1 MELNILLFLTSGFFL
16 GWSLGAN
23 HLGNVFGT
31 AIGTRMVS
39 FYEAA
44 FICSVFVIL
53 GAVISGAGPAQTLGK
68 LGAVNALAGSFMT
81 ALAAGLT
88 VYWMTR
94 AGLPVSTTQAI
105 VGGIVGWNLYSGFKT
120 DTNVL
125 AEIMV
130 SWFVG
135 PMLAALLAMSMYALT
150 KAALARFKLHLLRVD
165 AYTRMGL
172 VVAGALGA
180 YSLGANNIANVM
192 GVFVHA
198 APFSEI
204 EVIGIRLSSTQ
215 QLFFLGGLSI
225 AVGVYTYSR
234 KVVHTVG
241 AELLHM
247 SPTAAWI
254 VVMAHSIVLM
264 LFASQGLESLLQ
276 RLGLPTIPLVPVSSS
291 EVAVGAVLGIALL
304 QGGEGLRWHVL
315 GRISV
320 GWMLTPVI
328 AGVLCFVGLFFLQNV
343 FKQQVYR
350 EAAEESRPKA
360 ERAPDPMNDDRFPRR
375 SPSR

>member
-1 MELNILLFLTSGFFL
+1 MDLNILFFLTSGLFL

-39 FYEAA
+39 FHEAA

-53 GAVISGAGPAQTLGK
+53 GAVISGAGPTQTLGK
-68 LGAVNALAGSFMT
+68 LGAVNAIAGSFMT
-81 ALAAGLT
+81 ALAAGVT

-105 VGGIVGWNLYSGFKT
+105 VGGIVGWNLYSGFAT
-120 DTNVL
+120 DTRTL
-125 AEIMV
+125 LEIIV
-130 SWFVG
+130 SWFAG
-135 PMLAALLAMSMYALT
+135 PLMAAMLAMGLYTLVRMALLRLN
-150 KAALARFKLHLLRVD
+150 LHLLRLD
-165 AYTRMGL
+165 AYTRLGL
-172 VVAGALGA
+172 IVAGAFGA

-198 APFSEI
+198 VPFEEI
-204 EVIGIRLSSTQ
+204 QVLGMRLSSTQ

-247 SPTAAWI
+247 SPTAAWV
-254 VVMAHSIVLM
+254 VVMSHSIVLL
-264 LFASQGLESLLQ
+264 LFASQNLQ
-276 RLGLPTIPLVPVSSS
+276 TLFIKLNLPPVPLVPVSSS
-291 EVAVGAVLGIALL
+291 EVAVGAVLGIAML
-304 QGGEGLRWHVL
+304 QGGQGLRWRVL

-328 AGVLCFVGLFFLQNV
+328 AGVLCFMGLFFLQNV
-343 FKQQVYR
+343 FKQAVYHEPAASSIQHAP
-350 EAAEESRPKA
+350 EATLRKPHEHVFLRY
-360 ERAPDPMNDDRFPRR
+360 
-375 SPSR
+375 SP

>member
-1 MELNILLFLTSGFFL
+1 MELNVLFFLTSGLFL

-53 GAVISGAGPAQTLGK
+53 GAVVSGAGPAHTLGK

-105 VGGIVGWNLYSGFKT
+105 VGGIVGWNLFSGFTT
-120 DTNVL
+120 DKRTL
-125 AEIMV
+125 ADIII
-130 SWFVG
+130 SWFAG
-135 PMLAALLAMSMYALT
+135 PLLAALLAMGLYALLR
-150 KAALARFKLHLLRVD
+150 KALTRLNLHLLRLD
-165 AYTRMGL
+165 AYTRFGL
-172 VVAGALGA
+172 ILAGAFGA

-198 APFSEI
+198 VPFEEI
-204 EVIGIRLSSTQ
+204 KVLGIRLSGTQ

-247 SPTAAWI
+247 SPTAAWV
-254 VVMAHSIVLM
+254 VVMSHSIVLL
-264 LFASQGLESLLQ
+264 LFASQNLEALFIKLNI
-276 RLGLPTIPLVPVSSS
+276 PPVPLVPVSSS
-291 EVAVGAVLGIALL
+291 EVAVGAVLGIAIL
-304 QGGEGLRWHVL
+304 QGGQGLRWRVL

-320 GWMLTPVI
+320 GWMLTPII
-328 AGVLCFVGLFFLQNV
+328 AGILCFIGLFFLQNV
-343 FKQQVYR
+343 FKQEVYR
-350 EAAEESRPKA
+350 EVPVQS
-360 ERAPDPMNDDRFPRR
+360 APPPA
-375 SPSR
+375 P

>member
-1 MELNILLFLTSGFFL
+1 MDLSVLFFLTSGLFL

-68 LGAVNALAGSFMT
+68 LGAVSALAGSFMT

-94 AGLPVSTTQAI
+94 FGLPVSTTQAI
-105 VGGIVGWNLYSGFKT
+105 VGAIIGWNLYSKTRT
-120 DTNVL
+120 DTGAL
-125 AEIMV
+125 AEIVV

-135 PMLAALLAMSMYALT
+135 PLLAAVLAMALYRLV
-150 KAALARFKLHLLRVD
+150 KWIFSRVKVHLLRAD
-165 AYTRMGL
+165 AYTRLGL
-172 VVAGALGA
+172 IVAGAFGA

-198 APFSEI
+198 APFSDI
-204 EVIGIRLSSTQ
+204 ELFGLTLSATQ
-215 QLFFLGGLSI
+215 QLFLLGGISI
-225 AVGVYTYSR
+225 AVGIYTYSR

-241 AELLHM
+241 ADLLHM
-247 SPTAAWI
+247 SPAAAW
-254 VVMAHSIVLM
+254 VVIMSHSIVL
-264 LFASQGLESLLQ
+264 LVFASKNLESFLAS
-276 RLGLPTIPLVPVSSS
+276 LGLPTIPLVPVSSS
-291 EVAVGAVLGIALL
+291 EVAVGAILGIAFI
-304 QGGEGLRWHVL
+304 QGGQGLRWRVL
-315 GRISV
+315 GRISL
-320 GWMLTPVI
+320 GWVLTPII
-328 AGVLCFVGLFFLQNV
+328 AGLVCFLGLFFLQHV
-343 FKQQVYR
+343 FQQQVYR
-350 EAAEESRPKA
+350 
-360 ERAPDPMNDDRFPRR
+360 
-375 SPSR
+375 